1 MKAWMLFLRAQ
12 ACLFVCRLYLPEGA
26 KTKLFPIISSAC
38 AANILC
44 RNWLLLF
51 QYLSDSFVLEGPK
64 AGGHL
69 GFKEQKLEEKSFF
82 LEESLPKVLEPV
94 SEFEKEAGKKIPVIA
109 AGGIF
114 DGQDIHRFLSMG
126 VSGLQMGA
134 RFVAT
139 EECDAHQKVKEAFVQ
154 AIEEDIE
161 IIKSPVDFPGRAI
174 RSPFLEDVKKGLRK
188 PFKCPFQCIST
199 AIIQKV
205 RIVSQWL

>member
-1 MKAWMLFLRAQ
+1 
-12 ACLFVCRLYLPEGA
+12 
-26 KTKLFPIISSAC
+26 
-38 AANILC
+38 
-44 RNWLLLF
+44 
-51 QYLSDSFVLEGPK
+51 
-64 AGGHL
+64 
-69 GFKEQKLEEKSFF
+69 
-82 LEESLPKVLEPV
+82 
-94 SEFEKEAGKKIPVIA
+94 
-109 AGGIF
+109 
-114 DGQDIHRFLSMG
+114 
-126 VSGLQMGA
+126 MGA

-188 PFKCPFQCIST
+188 PFKCPFQCVST